1 MKLRRLPRG
10 IPLLLVM
17 AALAVF
23 SSPRDWTLV
32 SGGALALLGLLVRT
46 WAAGHLRRNEELATS
61 GPYAYVRDPL
71 YLGRFLILIGL
82 CLMAWLWSGPVVLAL
97 GLGVFFFDYMPRK
110 HRKEMARLEKF
121 FGERYRKYAAEVRSL
136 VPRLTRWPDADRRPW
151 SAQLYF
157 RENRE
162 QWFIL
167 VVLACATGIVTRYL
181 LSGDVVNL

>member
-1 MKLRRLPRG
+1 
-10 IPLLLVM
+10 M
-17 AALAVF
+17 AALAYF
-23 SSPRDWTLV
+23 AHPRGWTLAA
-32 SGGALALLGLLVRT
+32 GGALTLIGLLVRT

-71 YLGRFLILIGL
+71 YLGRLLILVGL
-82 CLMAWLWSGPVVLAL
+82 CLMAWLWSGPVVLAF

-110 HRKEMARLEKF
+110 HKKEMARLQKF

-136 VPRLTRWPDADRRPW
+136 VPRVRRWPEAGRQPW
-151 SAQLYF
+151 SADLYL

-167 VVLACATGIVTRYL
+167 IVLACAAGIVAR
-181 LSGDVVNL
+181 GVIG